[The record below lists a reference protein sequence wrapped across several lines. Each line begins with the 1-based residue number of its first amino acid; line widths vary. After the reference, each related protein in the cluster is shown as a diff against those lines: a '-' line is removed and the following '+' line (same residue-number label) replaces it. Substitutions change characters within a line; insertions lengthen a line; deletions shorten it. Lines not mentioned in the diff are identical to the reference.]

1 MNMNRIQVCLWLCS
15 FSRRFTKI
23 LSCARLQA
31 EHPKVN
37 MLFQSL
43 LALARGQGSVWLS
56 PSEVHR
62 VLARSGCHLRSDP
75 SDLAVT
81 SRPGCLDQTHPP
93 SSQGAA
99 ASHACQLSMSPSHQ
113 ASNINPTPLIREG
126 DVSHGS
132 GSQESI
138 PYRNHREIPWASL

>member
-43 LALARGQGSVWLS
+43 LALARDQSSVWLS
-56 PSEVHR
+56 PTEVHR
-62 VLARSGCHLRSDP
+62 VLARSGCHRTLPPALLSP
-75 SDLAVT
+75 
-81 SRPGCLDQTHPP
+81 PG
-93 SSQGAA
+93 QG
-99 ASHACQLSMSPSHQ
+99 
-113 ASNINPTPLIREG
+113 
-126 DVSHGS
+126 V
-132 GSQESI
+132 
-138 PYRNHREIPWASL
+138 